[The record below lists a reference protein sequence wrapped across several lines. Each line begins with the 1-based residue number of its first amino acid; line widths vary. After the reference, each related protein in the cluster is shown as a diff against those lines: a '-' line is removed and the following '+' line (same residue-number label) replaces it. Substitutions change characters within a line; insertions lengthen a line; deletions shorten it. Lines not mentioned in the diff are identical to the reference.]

1 MSAKSPARAVGF
13 YLLVAA
19 IILYATF
26 PFLWAI
32 ITSLKEGSA
41 IGAGFWPTKVT
52 LQNYRELFS
61 EQPFLANIVNSLVV
75 AAAVSLVS
83 IALALIAA
91 YPLSRLRFK
100 GRRAMLLAIL
110 GVSMFPQIAVL
121 AGLFEIIRALG
132 LYNSLSGL
140 VLANLILVLPFAAWV
155 LTNFMRDIAVE
166 LEDAAI
172 VDGAGPVRI
181 ALSVFAPLMAPAMAA
196 VGLLTF
202 ITAWNEFLF
211 ALTFTLTPDKR
222 TVPVAIA
229 LITGATAYETPWGRI
244 MAASVI
250 VTLPLI
256 ALVLI
261 LQRRIVAGLSAGSV
275 KG

>member
-1 MSAKSPARAVGF
+1 MTAGKLLRAVGF
-13 YLLVAA
+13 YALVAA
-19 IILYATF
+19 IIFYAAF

-32 ITSLKEGSA
+32 LTSIRAGSE
-41 IGAGFWPTKVT
+41 IGAGFWPQAIT
-52 LQNYRELFS
+52 LANYRELFS
-61 EQPFLANIVNSLVV
+61 EQPFISNIINSLLV
-75 AAAVSLVS
+75 AAVVSLVS
-83 IALALIAA
+83 IGLSLIAA
-91 YPLSRLRFK
+91 YPLSRLRFI

-121 AGLFEIIRALG
+121 SGLFEIIRGLG
-132 LYNSLSGL
+132 LYNSLTGL

-172 VDGAGPVRI
+172 IDGAGPLRI
-181 ALSVFAPLMAPAMAA
+181 ALSIFAPLMAPAMAA

-202 ITAWNEFLF
+202 IIAWNEFLF

-222 TVPVAIA
+222 TAPVAIA

-256 ALVLI
+256 ILVLL
-261 LQRRIVAGLSAGSV
+261 LQRRIVAGLSAGAV